1 MPIQDL
7 DFCGTFVELFVFVID
22 SPVYSPP
29 GSQDSP
35 LYSPPG
41 SQDSLEYSP
50 PGSQPKLLSKT
61 VAGAK
66 YSRESRLS
74 YWIHNGAVT
83 LCCIRHKSFY
93 MSTSSDA
100 GNKYTR
106 KSRLPGVFA
115 TGESRLLDVFK
126 TFRCIHYR
134 GVEIPQWIH
143 HRRVVFDTRE

>member
-1 MPIQDL
+1 
-7 DFCGTFVELFVFVID
+7 VELFVFVID

-35 LYSPPG
+35 LYSPPR

-50 PGSQPKLLSKT
+50 LGSQPKLLSKT

-93 MSTSSDA
+93 LSTILMLVTNRPGSRDSPVYSPQGSRDSSTYSPLGSQDFPV
-100 GNKYTR
+100 YSLPR
-106 KSRLPGVFA
+106 SRDPPVFRDNP
-115 TGESRLLDVFK
+115 SK
-126 TFRCIHYR
+126 N
-134 GVEIPQWIH
+134 
-143 HRRVVFDTRE
+143 